1 MNWSQ
6 CKNFGVTDI
15 DPRTNSVKLFYDPY
29 SYQFAGSPINLVVES
44 ANWQGDNLIV
54 KGHDPHGSR
63 KVYIMNNFNSYREVV
78 I

>member
-6 CKNFGVTDI
+6 CKNFGLTDI
-15 DPRTNSVKLFYDPY
+15 DPRTNTVKLFYKEY
-29 SYQFAGSPINLVVES
+29 SYQNAGSPINLVVES

-54 KGHDPHGSR
+54 RGYDSHGTPR
-63 KVYIMNNFNSYREVV
+63 TYIMNNFNSYREVR

>member
-6 CKNFGVTDI
+6 CKNFGLTDI
-15 DPRTNSVKLFYDPY
+15 DPRTNTVKLFYNEY
-29 SYQFAGSPINLVVES
+29 SYQNAGSPINLVVES

-54 KGHDPHGSR
+54 RGYDSHGTPR
-63 KVYIMNNFNSYREVV
+63 TYIMNNFNSYREVR